1 LAYGALVDV
10 VAEEGRAAAVT
21 EPEEVAGAAIV
32 VAVATAVVG
41 TGNVVVVANGVG
53 AGVVGG
59 SSFTSGLGSGF
70 GSILTVGVTLKTVG
84 GVDGSTTMMLGR
96 GAAVAGTV
104 IAGAVATGIVEDSGA
119 ASVLWASASTAFD
132 VSLSLACNA
141 ASWALRSSLSFFAAS
156 VRVRSRWSR
165 SEDRIFKYVAVIAVP
180 ADKIAAPKMAY
191 AGFKGSRLGFVGVS
205 SSSDR
210 SSG

>member
-1 LAYGALVDV
+1 VDV
-10 VAEEGRAAAVT
+10 VADKGRAAAAGT
-21 EPEEVAGAAIV
+21 GLGEGVAAAIV
-32 VAVATAVVG
+32 VAVAAAVVG
-41 TGNVVVVANGVG
+41 TGNVVVVNCVG

-59 SSFTSGLGSGF
+59 SGFTSGLGSGF

-104 IAGAVATGIVEDSGA
+104 IAGAVATGIVDDSGA

-191 AGFKGSRLGFVGVS
+191 AGFKGSRLGFVGAS